1 LPTET
6 GFPVPGEN
14 LRTMLFALAVTLPG
28 VAVFTRGH
36 EFAAE
41 QER

>member
-1 LPTET
+1 
-6 GFPVPGEN
+6 
-14 LRTMLFALAVTLPG
+14 MLFALAVTLPG
-28 VAVFTRGH
+28 VAVFTRGR